1 MQNDRKRCKKLTLS
15 TVDLFQMVKITLKTK
30 MDIHIKNVI
39 AYKIQILSPHYMVTF
54 MRPALWSNTV
64 GSRPPSCLL
73 MVFIFLLVTRELN
86 ISGNEHGIIFPS
98 FGKMEKSNPTATR
111 IICYFK
117 QGAIFNSKQRF
128 RRCRHTRAKC
138 CHDFCH

>member
-1 MQNDRKRCKKLTLS
+1 
-15 TVDLFQMVKITLKTK
+15 
-30 MDIHIKNVI
+30 MDIHIKNVM

-86 ISGNEHGIIFPS
+86 ISGDEHGIIFPS

-111 IICYFK
+111 IICYFE
-117 QGAIFNSKQRF
+117 QGAIFNSKQRL

>member
-1 MQNDRKRCKKLTLS
+1 MQNDRKRCKKSTLS
-15 TVDLFQMVKITLKTK
+15 TVDLFQMVKIILKTK

-86 ISGNEHGIIFPS
+86 ISGDEHGIIFPS
-98 FGKMEKSNPTATR
+98 FGKMEKSNPTATSSR
-111 IICYFK
+111 EQYLT
-117 QGAIFNSKQRF
+117 ANSASAAAD
-128 RRCRHTRAKC
+128 TRAKC